1 MVRKLAVS
9 RLVRGKV
16 AQAVPFRGA
25 VSLSSQELQ
34 CFVCVCSAIFQ
45 PFFDIAEDPSKK
57 SRKSLIFLF
66 YFLATLYDTLLCAT
80 SEPNISSFSI
90 GIRRQMSISWVSIL
104 NRKLTKIY
112 CIQFLK
118 SDEKLS
124 KIYQWVSIARVSN
137 TANSTVS
144 TAHEL
149 APLHLSL
156 LCKDVWKYGIY
167 WSNT

>member
-16 AQAVPFRGA
+16 AQAVPFRGGFA
-25 VSLSSQELQ
+25 VVAGVAM
-34 CFVCVCSAIFQ
+34 FCVFFPAIFQ
-45 PFFDIAEDPSKK
+45 PFLTSQKIHAKNHKK
-57 SRKSLIFLF
+57 SYFPVLFLGD
-66 YFLATLYDTLLCAT
+66 TRYDTLLCAT

-90 GIRRQMSISWVSIL
+90 GIRCQMSISWVSIL

-112 CIQFLK
+112 CIQFLQ

-137 TANSTVS
+137 TACSTVS
-144 TAHEL
+144 V
-149 APLHLSL
+149 PLHP
-156 LCKDVWKYGIY
+156 
-167 WSNT
+167 NTITP

>member
-16 AQAVPFRGA
+16 AQAVPFRGGFA
-25 VSLSSQELQ
+25 VVAGVAMF
-34 CFVCVCSAIFQ
+34 CVCVFSHFPA
-45 PFFDIAEDPSKK
+45 FFLHRRRSKQKITKK
-57 SRKSLIFLF
+57 SYLPVLFLGD
-66 YFLATLYDTLLCAT
+66 TRYDTLLCAT

-90 GIRRQMSISWVSIL
+90 GIRCQMSISWVSIL

-112 CIQFLK
+112 CIQFLQ

-137 TANSTVS
+137 TACSTVS
-144 TAHEL
+144 V
-149 APLHLSL
+149 PLHP
-156 LCKDVWKYGIY
+156 
-167 WSNT
+167 NTITP